1 MASARQQAPALLQ
14 DYLDQQDWS
23 GRKKQLRTL
32 AELTSR
38 YGLETALTMTEPV
51 LKQAE
56 ARKQGTL
63 EKLVKEL
70 QKQDFL
76 ILDEWGAIFP

>member
-38 YGLETALTMTEPV
+38 YSLETTLTVTEPV
-51 LKQAE
+51 LKPAE
-56 ARKQGTL
+56 ARRQGTL